1 MKRLSLIPF
10 LLLLASCTRFLNV
23 QPQGYV
29 LPKTDEEFAAILH
42 NHLRDIEGGGDEYIV
57 GNMETIERLEAFAD
71 DLDANLNVG
80 SIPAYAGDRIGPMQ
94 SLWRDT
100 WSVVRDCNIVIGNL
114 DGRSS
119 DLARSA
125 LSCAYSIKA
134 LCYLN
139 LLKDFCQ
146 PWEDGAAADLPGLPV
161 VDEFDIA
168 ARPARASLADTKTYI
183 TGLFDK
189 ALALHPSD
197 PLFLFT
203 EWPVKAYKARLLF
216 WTEDWDALVPLCEDI
231 LKNSGFSISTRADFP
246 AVIGAQNDRL
256 GEVLLRSH
264 INNSSELDW
273 YFSAVR
279 GYITT
284 RPASASLIGLFDKEK
299 DVRYACSFSDRWT
312 NVKPPERRIRLSE
325 VVLMLA
331 EAYVHSGSPEK
342 AYPLLND
349 LRAERIEGVTPLSE
363 ANLPPVRSDDR
374 IKVDATGKPMTPL
387 LQAILDERRRELY
400 MEGDRWYE
408 LKRNGTPEW
417 WIINNGLKY
426 TTRAYL
432 YTAPILK
439 SDVDLNPDLKQNPGY
454 VY

>member
-1 MKRLSLIPF
+1 MVLT
-10 LLLLASCTRFLNV
+10 SCTNFLSV
-23 QPQGYV
+23 RPQGYV

-42 NHLRDIEGGGDEYIV
+42 NHLREIEGGGDEFIV

-71 DLDANLNVG
+71 DLDANLAVG

-119 DLARSA
+119 ELARSA

-139 LLKDFCQ
+139 LLRDFCD
-146 PWEDGAAADLPGLPV
+146 PWEDGNASSQAGLPIV
-161 VDEFDIA
+161 NDFDIA
-168 ARPARASLADTKTYI
+168 ARPARASLSDTKAYI
-183 TGLFDK
+183 AGLFDK
-189 ALALHPSD
+189 ALALEPSD
-197 PLFLFT
+197 PLFIFT

-231 LKNSGFSISTRADFP
+231 MKNSGFTITSRADYP
-246 AVIGAQNDRL
+246 AMIGAKNERL
-256 GEVLLRSH
+256 GEVILRSH

-279 GYITT
+279 GYIAT
-284 RPASASLIGLFDKEK
+284 RPASASLIGLFDKEN
-299 DVRYACSFSDRWT
+299 DVRYDCSFSQRWT

-325 VVLMLA
+325 ILLMLA
-331 EAYVHSGSPEK
+331 EGYVHSGSPEK
-342 AYPLLND
+342 ALPLLND
-349 LRAERIEGVTPLSE
+349 LRAERIAGAVPLTE
-363 ANLPPVRSDDR
+363 DNLPAVSTDSR
-374 IKVDATGKPMTPL
+374 ITVDATGAPLTPL
-387 LQAILDERRRELY
+387 MQAILEERRRELY

-408 LKRNGTPEW
+408 LKRNGRPEW
-417 WIINNGLKY
+417 WIISGGLKY

-439 SDVDLNPDLKQNPGY
+439 ADVDLNPDLKQNPGY